1 MFDLASATALS
12 VTAVLVITELLKL
25 VPVAFTSKYPAWVN
39 GIVSFIAAVIVV
51 KPSLTFVSVGHLLGQ
66 LLFVSVV
73 AALSYNQ
80 WVSRLKTTT
89 TSTYDYER

>member
-12 VTAVLVITELLKL
+12 IAAVLVITELLKI

-39 GIVSFIAAVIVV
+39 GIVSFVAAVIVV
-51 KPSLTFVSVGHLLGQ
+51 QPSFTFVSVGHLLAQ

-73 AALSYNQ
+73 AALAYNQ
-80 WVSRLKTTT
+80 WISKLKTPSTT
-89 TSTYDYER
+89 E

>member
-12 VTAVLVITELLKL
+12 VAAVLVITELLKL

-39 GIVSFIAAVIVV
+39 GIVSFVAAIIVV
-51 KPSLTFVSVGHLLGQ
+51 KPDFTFVDFGHLLGQ

-73 AALSYNQ
+73 AALAYNQ
-80 WVSRLKTTT
+80 WVSQLKSESTDS
-89 TSTYDYER
+89 TSR

>member
-12 VTAVLVITELLKL
+12 VAAVLIITELLKL

-39 GIVSFIAAVIVV
+39 GIVSFVAAFIVV
-51 KPSLTFVSVGHLLGQ
+51 KPDFTFVSVGHLLGQ

-73 AALSYNQ
+73 AALSYNA
-80 WVSRLKTTT
+80 WVSRLKTE
-89 TSTYDYER
+89 SSDTYQR